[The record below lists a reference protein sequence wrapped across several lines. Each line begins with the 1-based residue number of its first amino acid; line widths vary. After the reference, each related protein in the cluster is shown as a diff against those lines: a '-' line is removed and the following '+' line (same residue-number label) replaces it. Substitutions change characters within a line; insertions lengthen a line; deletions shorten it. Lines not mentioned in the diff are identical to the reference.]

1 MTRIKT
7 GVVRKVGL
15 LPALAFALAAL
26 ALFGGVALQT
36 VPAVY
41 ASVMQLT
48 DEMGFGGGEGEANLF
63 GDGFELLEAGGQS
76 GNRWHNSVVGAEKTY
91 TVELDSNPNTPSS
104 ATLLSQ
110 VVKVVISVEDVTI
123 DGMAYDGTALST
135 GTPNKAP
142 QMLQVC
148 IGACSTNADWS
159 DETTI
164 YFATTATTLES
175 TSVAKWDVAQTI
187 KVRAR
192 DDDFDDLGGEKK
204 TRIKHAFTNYS
215 SLVDQFLVVA
225 VTDNDV
231 RGIGLDATGIAGDS
245 STGWT
250 QAVTEDSADTYIEL
264 DVDLESRPQ
273 IGPVKLTLTGAQDNK
288 DPDDDFAWAKKPSGA
303 CSTVGDS
310 VWQTSGSTV
319 TLAYNKPADSNS
331 GDPVY
336 EWNAAQKICVR
347 IDDDDVDHPN
357 AESVVLT
364 FTASDDDSTKETDYG
379 ARFLC
384 GGDNLCNSRTV
395 TSPGSGWTPTWS
407 RSVIVPTSAVSATY
421 TITITDS
428 DSSGFTIQQ
437 SGTDVSG
444 TGITV
449 GE

>member
-91 TVELDSNPNTPSS
+91 TLELNSNPNTHSS
-104 ATLLSQ
+104 VTLLSQ

-148 IGACSTNADWS
+148 IGACANNADWS

-204 TRIKHAFTNYS
+204 MRIKHAFTNYS
-215 SLVDQFLVVA
+215 SLADQFLVVA

-250 QAVTEDSADTYIEL
+250 QAVNEGSVDTYFEL

-310 VWQTSGSTV
+310 AWQTTGSTV
-319 TLAYNKPADSNS
+319 TLAYNKSTD
-331 GDPVY
+331 

-347 IDDDDVDHPN
+347 LYDDSVDHPN
-357 AESVVLT
+357 PESVVLT
-364 FTASDDDSTKETDYG
+364 FTASNDDATKKTDYDTG
-379 ARFLC
+379 FVPSA
-384 GGDNLCNSRTV
+384 
-395 TSPGSGWTPTWS
+395 TSPGSTWSPAWS
-407 RSVIVPTSAVSATY
+407 RSVTAPASAVSATY

-437 SGTDVSG
+437 SGTDVSD

>member
-7 GVVRKVGL
+7 GVVRKIGL

-41 ASVMQLT
+41 ASVMQLS
-48 DEMGFGGGEGEANLF
+48 DEMGFGGGGEGEANLF

-76 GNRWHNSVVGAEKTY
+76 GNRWHNSFGTAESYDVK
-91 TVELDSNPNTPSS
+91 LDSDPNNGTPT
-104 ATLLSQ
+104 TLADA
-110 VVKVVISVEDVTI
+110 VKVVISVEDVTI
-123 DGMAYDGTALST
+123 DGMQYDGTALST
-135 GTPNKAP
+135 GTPNQAP

-148 IGACSTNADWS
+148 VGTCTSDSDWS
-159 DETTI
+159 DTADI
-164 YFATTATTLES
+164 YFATSATTIGS
-175 TSVAKWDVAQTI
+175 SPGVSVGKWDTLQTV

-192 DDDFDDLGGEKK
+192 DDNYDDLGNQMR
-204 TRIKHAFTNYS
+204 TRIKHAFTGYGG
-215 SLVDQFLVVA
+215 LADQFLVVE

-231 RGIGLDATGIAGDS
+231 RGIGLDAASIAGDS

-250 QAVTEDSADTYIEL
+250 QSVTEGSADTYIEL

-273 IGPVKLTLTGAQDNK
+273 IGAVKLTLTGAQDNK

-310 VWQTSGSTV
+310 AWQTSGSTV
-319 TLAYNKPADSNS
+319 TLAYNKSTD
-331 GDPVY
+331 
-336 EWNAAQKICVR
+336 EWNAAQTICVR
-347 IDDDDVDHPN
+347 IDDDDVDHST

-364 FTASDDDSTKETDYG
+364 FTASNDDATKKTDYDTG
-379 ARFLC
+379 FVP
-384 GGDNLCNSRTV
+384 SS
-395 TSPGSGWTPTWS
+395 TSPGSAWSPAWS
-407 RSVIVPTSAVSATY
+407 RSVTAPASAVSATY

-449 GE
+449 SE